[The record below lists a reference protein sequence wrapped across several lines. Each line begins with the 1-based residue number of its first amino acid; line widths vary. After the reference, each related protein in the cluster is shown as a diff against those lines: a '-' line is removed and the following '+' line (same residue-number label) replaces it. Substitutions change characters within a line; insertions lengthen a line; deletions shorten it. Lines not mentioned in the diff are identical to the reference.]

1 MLRETGSEVWNFT
14 ARYVML
20 GGLKQDVSES
30 LFPGCAGCW
39 RRKIAEE
46 LFSFSG
52 ELVPVCFPEVSV
64 VGGFQ
69 I

>member
-1 MLRETGSEVWNFT
+1 MLLETGSEIWNFS
-14 ARYVML
+14 ARYVMF
-20 GGLKQDVSES
+20 GGLKQSLSES

-46 LFSFSG
+46 LFSFPG
-52 ELVPVCFPEVSV
+52 ELVPVSFLEVSV
-64 VGGFQ
+64 VGGFE

>member
-1 MLRETGSEVWNFT
+1 MLRETGSEIWNFS
-14 ARYVML
+14 AWYVML
-20 GGLKQDVSES
+20 GGLKQDLSES

-46 LFSFSG
+46 LFSFPG
-52 ELVPVCFPEVSV
+52 ELVPVSFLELSV
-64 VGGFQ
+64 VVGFE